1 MDFDER
7 HSMLEEDRM
16 VNDLQLCESCN
27 DYHPHY
33 DFVQNT
39 KGQFICPTCVEL
51 QACEVCSEIDPSTSV
66 INDDGMWVRA
76 CDGCYEK
83 MSKNQN

>member
-1 MDFDER
+1 MDYDLR
-7 HSMLEEDRM
+7 HSLLEEDRM

-27 DYHPHY
+27 DYHLHY

-39 KGQFICPTCVEL
+39 EGQFICPTCVGK
-51 QACEVCSEIDPSTSV
+51 QTCEVCNEADPSTSIV
-66 INDDGMWVRA
+66 DDDGESTRI

-83 MSKNQN
+83 MIS